1 MSSSKKVLFFLKK
14 RQDIDSSPMI
24 NRRFCTAPLMDW
36 SDRHCRQFWRTISPN
51 AHLYTEMVTSGA
63 ILHGD
68 KERHLR
74 FDPAEH
80 TVALQLGGSDPKELA
95 QCARIGQTFGYDEIN
110 LNVGCPSDRVQNGMI
125 GAILMR
131 HAPLVKDCISA
142 MQDACDIDVTVK
154 HRIGVDDMEDYSG
167 LRDFV
172 GTVAKSGC
180 KTFIIH
186 ARKAWLKGLSPK
198 ENRDIP
204 PLDYPLVYRI
214 KREFPELEIII
225 NGGIT
230 TIDDCTEHLAHVDG
244 VMLGREAYQ
253 NPMILVAAEQY
264 LFGNEHYQPSRRDI
278 LERFLPYVETQLE
291 QGVALH
297 HITRHILGLYH
308 AVPGGKMFRRTLSQR
323 AHLAS
328 SDASLITE
336 AMTTA
341 EIAATSPRAKSA
353 QF

>member
-1 MSSSKKVLFFLKK
+1 
-14 RQDIDSSPMI
+14 
-24 NRRFCTAPLMDW
+24 
-36 SDRHCRQFWRTISPN
+36 
-51 AHLYTEMVTSGA
+51 
-63 ILHGD
+63 
-68 KERHLR
+68 
-74 FDPAEH
+74 
-80 TVALQLGGSDPKELA
+80 
-95 QCARIGQTFGYDEIN
+95 
-110 LNVGCPSDRVQNGMI
+110 VQNGMI

-131 HAPLVKDCISA
+131 HAPLVRDCVAA

-172 GTVAKSGC
+172 GTVAESGC

-214 KREFPELEIII
+214 KRDFPALEIII

-230 TIDDCTEHLAHVDG
+230 TIDACCEHLTHVDG

-253 NPMILVAAEQY
+253 NPMILVSAEQR
-264 LFGNEHYQPSRRDI
+264 LFGNTHYQPSRRDI
-278 LERFLPYVETQLE
+278 LERFLPYVETELAE
-291 QGVALH
+291 GVALN

-308 AVPGGKMFRRTLSQR
+308 AIPGGKVFRRTLSQR
-323 AHLAS
+323 AHLPE
-328 SDASLITE
+328 SDASLITD
-336 AMTTA
+336 AMALA
-341 EIAATSPRAKSA
+341 EIAATSPRVKST
-353 QF
+353 QS